1 MAKKELKLI
10 IKTDAKTGDL
20 KVFAGEVSKL
30 DKATEKLSH
39 TTAKSIKNIE
49 SFTKRIRDMAHIGV
63 AIYALKQL
71 ADAAVAL
78 GGSFT
83 GTAMEFE
90 KFNAVLKTIEGSSQK
105 AEKSMQWIVH
115 FTKTTP
121 YQLAETTEA
130 FVKLRAYGL
139 EPTKGLLKSLG
150 DTAAAMGKP
159 LDQAVEAIADAVNGE
174 FERLKEFGI
183 KAYNQGSKVAFQ
195 WADAS
200 GKVKHI
206 VIDNNQ
212 EIIQSTLETI
222 WNSKYEGAMNER
234 ANTLEG
240 ILSNI
245 ADNWTIL
252 KKNVMDAGLF
262 NYIKSITKAIGD
274 EFASAVDK
282 SKTKAKEWSEWLING
297 IRFVAKAV
305 VQMAYKWDVVV
316 KAIKVLKIEWTA
328 FKLAIVTAAAGFEKI
343 FNGIRIGIAKAY
355 NWIVDKAK
363 AINNALPGFLKI
375 GWIDNLQKMKVPQ
388 AFTAYE
394 EESERLYKELKNQ
407 VQDYVDFANEKHN
420 QLGDKFKEI
429 FKRAEEYYKKFQSN
443 VKTTTKKT
451 TKEVKR
457 AVDGAFQ
464 KTASKIKKTT
474 KTTAKYIETTFDKVS
489 TNIYDSFNNNFFD
502 AITGKFKDF
511 KSFLKSLFND
521 ILGSIVNPF
530 ARSISASLAG
540 FFTNGLASM
549 VGLPQVSMNGVTI
562 AKELTK
568 AGWKALGDGVYQN
581 EVGQKIVTTG
591 GQIQAYAADGS
602 PINDIATIA
611 SLPAALKTGSSALK
625 GPGAALASAQL
636 ALMKPFSMA
645 GQWLVG
651 NGMTNAGLGVIG
663 FGQGFAHPFTYVNLG
678 TTAGTVGSIAGSALS
693 GGLLGFGAGK
703 LGDML
708 FGADT
713 YAGIGGALGGA
724 IGSGLVS
731 AGLVSGPVGGII
743 AGIGTIIGGIFGKK
757 KYTSQGIEAFDYVG
771 ASNITDETLKAYKH
785 WEKEGWF
792 SSSSGD
798 EYSLVSQVVKNRLKK
813 TFQALDEILLKVFQ
827 KEAEWTYLAPGKIW
841 DKEDALE
848 KTILSSFVQ
857 HITGKDIQSDEF
869 TQQLKQIWI
878 DYAESIDKTI
888 TETLTEEFGKYLKT
902 RRDFSIWKAKIFGN
916 DIEALRLKMEYA
928 KEDLQSLQKA
938 MDASNVT
945 VDNYL
950 DLMQKAIEASP
961 TPDTIESWNQ
971 LGQALMQAT
980 DAERAYKQAIE
991 QTITQGISRFESALA
1006 ILNAKP
1012 IENVSQLLEAIANA
1026 TPETVQNVLAAINNL
1041 KQKEIQ
1047 DAQKSYNDR
1056 INQLNKEKSVIQ
1068 NIARYLDQLRRG
1080 ADRLRAIALRG
1091 TTYAKERFYEYLG
1104 RVRNDLANGLNPDKD
1119 VENLLNYASAYQ
1131 EYLKQNSQ
1139 TQKEYLF
1146 ETNKMANLLDDMADR
1161 YDVKSN
1167 TDRIESAIVEA
1178 NIDLQNRIG
1187 EINETY
1193 QRYTE
1198 MLKLT
1203 IEREYQSFVDK
1214 MIDQYAE
1221 YLGYDSPIVQQLI
1234 QLQNA
1239 IMAAIQ
1245 DSQNKVAS
1253 YQVLTAP
1260 SDSGGG
1266 GSEAYNLVYQ
1276 TYMEVLG
1283 RPPDTDAAG
1292 WVEAV
1297 KSGDIAPQD
1306 LAKSIAYA
1314 ATQVF
1319 DESSYN
1325 GDVPHEVIEESI
1337 KNAANYAI
1345 LHPFADG
1352 GIVTAPT
1359 AALIGEAGYHEAVIP
1374 LKDPNDPLN
1383 QKTLI
1388 SEIRALR
1395 REVAALKEYN
1405 KETANNTKVLQTDR
1419 RFA

>member
-49 SFTKRIRDMAHIGV
+49 SFTKRIKDMAHIGV
-63 AIYALKQL
+63 AVYALKQL
-71 ADAAVAL
+71 ADAAIAL

-212 EIIQSTLETI
+212 EIIQSTLEAI
-222 WNSKYEGAMNER
+222 WNSKYEGAANER

-305 VQMAYKWDVVV
+305 VQMAYKWDVVI
-316 KAIKVLKIEWTA
+316 KAIKILKIEWTA

-363 AINNALPGFLKI
+363 SINNALPGFLKI

-388 AFTAYE
+388 AFTAFE
-394 EESERLYKELKNQ
+394 EESEKLYKKLKNQ

-429 FKRAEEYYKKFQSN
+429 FEKAEEYYKKFQGN
-443 VKTTTKKT
+443 VKNTTKKT
-451 TKEVKR
+451 TKEVKG

-464 KTASKIKKTT
+464 NTTSKIKKTT

-502 AITGKFKDF
+502 AVTGKFHDFKDF
-511 KSFLKSLFND
+511 LKNLFND
-521 ILGSIVNPF
+521 ILSSIINPF
-530 ARSISASLAG
+530 ARGISSAFAGFITNSLAG
-540 FFTNGLASM
+540 M
-549 VGLPQVSMNGVTI
+549 IGLPQVSMNGVTI
-562 AKELTK
+562 AKELTQ

-591 GQIQAYAADGS
+591 GHIQAYAADGS
-602 PINDIATIA
+602 PISDIATIA
-611 SLPAALKTGSSALK
+611 SLPAAIKTGVSFAANPTGILTTALYAPSAYM
-625 GPGAALASAQL
+625 GQL
-636 ALMKPFSMA
+636 A
-645 GQWLVG
+645 
-651 NGMTNAGLGVIG
+651 GMVYNLSPTVGLG
-663 FGQGFAHPFTYVNLG
+663 L
-678 TTAGTVGSIAGSALS
+678 AGSANWLAGGTYMS
-693 GGLLGFGAGK
+693 GAGLNAFNIGMGATGAIAGGLGGYAIGS

-708 FGADT
+708 FGANS
-713 YAGIGGALGGA
+713 YAGVGGAAGGALGGIIGA
-724 IGSGLVS
+724 ATSVGGPIGAIVGGVIGS
-731 AGLVSGPVGGII
+731 
-743 AGIGTIIGGIFGKK
+743 IIGGIFGKK

-771 ASNITDETLKAYKH
+771 ASNITDETIKAYKH
-785 WEKEGWF
+785 WEKDGWF

-878 DYAESIDKTI
+878 DYAKSIDKTI

-902 RRDFSIWKAKIFGN
+902 RRDFSIWKAKTFGN
-916 DIEALRLKMEYA
+916 DIEASSSRWSMRKRIC
-928 KEDLQSLQKA
+928 KA
-938 MDASNVT
+938 FKKRWM
-945 VDNYL
+945 
-950 DLMQKAIEASP
+950 P
-961 TPDTIESWNQ
+961 
-971 LGQALMQAT
+971 
-980 DAERAYKQAIE
+980 
-991 QTITQGISRFESALA
+991 QT
-1006 ILNAKP
+1006 
-1012 IENVSQLLEAIANA
+1012 
-1026 TPETVQNVLAAINNL
+1026 
-1041 KQKEIQ
+1041 
-1047 DAQKSYNDR
+1047 
-1056 INQLNKEKSVIQ
+1056 
-1068 NIARYLDQLRRG
+1068 
-1080 ADRLRAIALRG
+1080 
-1091 TTYAKERFYEYLG
+1091 
-1104 RVRNDLANGLNPDKD
+1104 
-1119 VENLLNYASAYQ
+1119 
-1131 EYLKQNSQ
+1131 
-1139 TQKEYLF
+1139 
-1146 ETNKMANLLDDMADR
+1146 
-1161 YDVKSN
+1161 
-1167 TDRIESAIVEA
+1167 
-1178 NIDLQNRIG
+1178 
-1187 EINETY
+1187 
-1193 QRYTE
+1193 
-1198 MLKLT
+1198 
-1203 IEREYQSFVDK
+1203 
-1214 MIDQYAE
+1214 
-1221 YLGYDSPIVQQLI
+1221 
-1234 QLQNA
+1234 
-1239 IMAAIQ
+1239 
-1245 DSQNKVAS
+1245 
-1253 YQVLTAP
+1253 
-1260 SDSGGG
+1260 
-1266 GSEAYNLVYQ
+1266 
-1276 TYMEVLG
+1276 
-1283 RPPDTDAAG
+1283 
-1292 WVEAV
+1292 
-1297 KSGDIAPQD
+1297 
-1306 LAKSIAYA
+1306 
-1314 ATQVF
+1314 
-1319 DESSYN
+1319 
-1325 GDVPHEVIEESI
+1325 
-1337 KNAANYAI
+1337 
-1345 LHPFADG
+1345 
-1352 GIVTAPT
+1352 
-1359 AALIGEAGYHEAVIP
+1359 
-1374 LKDPNDPLN
+1374 
-1383 QKTLI
+1383 
-1388 SEIRALR
+1388 
-1395 REVAALKEYN
+1395 
-1405 KETANNTKVLQTDR
+1405 
-1419 RFA
+1419 